1 MDIVSACL
9 VGEKCRYDASA
20 CTDKE
25 LKHLYEQGRL
35 FAVCPECAAGLGAP
49 RKPMEILGG
58 DGNDVLNGA
67 ARVCSKDGADFTEEF
82 IAGAKKALDAAKEH
96 KAKHAYLKSNS
107 PSCGCGNIYDGSFS
121 GIKKKGDG
129 VTAALLKKNGII
141 VVEV

>member
-9 VGEKCRYDASA
+9 VGEKCRYDATE
-20 CTDKE
+20 CINKD

-35 FAVCPECAAGLGAP
+35 FAVCPECAAGLDTP
-49 RKPMEILGG
+49 RNPMEIIGG
-58 DGNDVLNGA
+58 DGSDVLDGT
-67 ARVCSKDGADFTEEF
+67 ARVCSKDGADFTEVF
-82 IAGAKKALDAAKEH
+82 IAGANMVLGAAKTH

-107 PSCGCGNIYDGSFS
+107 PSCGCGSIYDGSFS
-121 GIKKKGDG
+121 GIKRQGDG